1 MDAPTF
7 EWDPAKAVANQRT
20 HGVSF
25 EEAATTFQDP
35 LAKIHSDPDHSESED
50 RAMLVGHSTAGRLLL
65 VAFTDRQGRI
75 RLISARATTRRE
87 RQEYEESQQKGS

>member
-7 EWDPAKAVANQRT
+7 EWDRAKAAANLRT

-25 EEAATTFQDP
+25 EEAATVFQDP

-50 RAMLVGHSTAGRLLL
+50 RAILIGHSTSGRLLL
-65 VAFTDRQGRI
+65 VAFTDRQDRI
-75 RLISARATTRRE
+75 RLVSARPTTQGE
-87 RQEYEESQQKGS
+87 RKDYEESQQKRS